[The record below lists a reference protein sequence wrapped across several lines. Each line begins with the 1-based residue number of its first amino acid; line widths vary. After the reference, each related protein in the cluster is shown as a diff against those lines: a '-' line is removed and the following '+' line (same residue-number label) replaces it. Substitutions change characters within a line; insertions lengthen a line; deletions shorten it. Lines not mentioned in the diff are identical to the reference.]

1 MRLTALL
8 ATLFMGTT
16 AMAADAPK
24 TTDTA
29 IFAGG
34 CFWCMQPVF
43 DNTPGVIST
52 SVGYSGGDVANPTYE
67 EVSTDTTGH
76 YEVIQVTYD
85 PAKVSYETLLDV
97 YWHDI
102 DPLDAGGQMYDRG
115 RHYQT
120 VIFVNSDAQRE
131 AAEASKKKVEAFFAP
146 RPVATQILPA
156 KPFYAAEDYHQ
167 KYYEKSKIR
176 YNAYKYGSGRE
187 EKLKKLWQENLRE
200 PMPAE

>member
-1 MRLTALL
+1 MRIIPFIATILL
-8 ATLFMGTT
+8 GAS
-16 AMAADAPK
+16 AMATPVK
-24 TTDTA
+24 TDTA

-43 DNTPGVIST
+43 DNTPGVTAT

-67 EVSTDTTGH
+67 QVSSDTTGH
-76 YEVIQVTYD
+76 YEAIEVTYD
-85 PAKVSYETLLDV
+85 PAKVSYEALLDI

-102 DPLDAGGQMYDRG
+102 DPLDAGGQNYDRG
-115 RHYQT
+115 KHYQT
-120 VIFVNSDAQRE
+120 VIFTNSPQQE
-131 AAEASKKKVEAFFAP
+131 KAAHASKEKVAAFFAP
-146 RPVATQILPA
+146 RPIATEILPA

-187 EKLKKLWQENLRE
+187 QKLEKLWGKEKDG
-200 PMPAE
+200 AK

>member
-1 MRLTALL
+1 
-8 ATLFMGTT
+8 
-16 AMAADAPK
+16 MAADAPK

-43 DNTPGVIST
+43 DNTPGVIRT

-67 EVSTDTTGH
+67 QVSTDTTGH
-76 YEVIQVTYD
+76 YEVIEVTYD

-115 RHYQT
+115 THYQT
-120 VIFVNSDAQRE
+120 VIFVNSEAQRS